1 MQPATLSAGGGG
13 GGENGWMESSLWA
26 LYWHKTKSKM
36 LSTLLGFQIK
46 SLWIICHR
54 TTQHAY
60 HTSHFFLHVALQP
73 LWPRSSSLHVPHR
86 LCFLMP
92 VCPLGRLTAGH
103 LASRTPVGNRLR
115 LSSTSRPKI
124 TKGHCEFSCLEVLW
138 PRKLS
143 QDNDVRNSLSFL
155 DYWRM
160 YGTVFD
166 VGPCPSGSDFAPT
179 IAKWFVLIKSPHVN
193 EAKQNNYTARDCSL
207 VLPAW
212 PQ

>member
-1 MQPATLSAGGGG
+1 MQPATLSAGGG

-26 LYWHKTKSKM
+26 LYWHKTKSEM
-36 LSTLLGFQIK
+36 LSTLLGFRIK

-60 HTSHFFLHVALQP
+60 HTSHFFARSPAALMAMFFET
-73 LWPRSSSLHVPHR
+73 LLENARGLHVPHQ

-103 LASRTPVGNRLR
+103 LASRTPMGNRLR

-143 QDNDVRNSLSFL
+143 QGNDVRNSL
-155 DYWRM
+155 
-160 YGTVFD
+160 
-166 VGPCPSGSDFAPT
+166 
-179 IAKWFVLIKSPHVN
+179 
-193 EAKQNNYTARDCSL
+193 
-207 VLPAW
+207 
-212 PQ
+212 